1 MSIRIK
7 LSLNERVEKNTG
19 VEVDAMSRKDETR
32 KSNYTFSCEIPHS
45 LIITEKEK
53 ASRKMT

>member
-32 KSNYTFSCEIPHS
+32 KSNYNFSCEIPHS

-53 ASRKMT
+53 PVGR